1 VLLHI
6 TAQTK
11 KAEDG
16 LRKGEENMPDAP
28 RLIRLLDPTAKA
40 RQDTTPLAPRP
51 PDLRGKR
58 IGILDNTKSNADVLM
73 LRLAALLCQQH
84 GAAEIVHRR
93 KAHAAIGATDEL
105 CEDIV
110 LGCDVVLV
118 GSGD

>member
-1 VLLHI
+1 
-6 TAQTK
+6 
-11 KAEDG
+11 
-16 LRKGEENMPDAP
+16 MPDAP
-28 RLIRLLDPTAKA
+28 RLVRLLDPTAKA
-40 RQDTTPLAPRP
+40 HQDTTPLAPRH

-73 LRLAALLCQQH
+73 LRLAELLCQQY

-93 KAHAAIGATDEL
+93 KAHAATGATDEL

-110 LGCDVVLV
+110 LGCDAVLV